1 MSFAAQYAN
10 LEIAFKEQVEKDNSY
25 LDLDPGSQFLPNIP
39 PEAPVDYVL
48 IATEPSI
55 RDVARESA
63 RDNRPSKNLSGSM
76 EEFILHF
83 CVQNY
88 LCKDN
93 RTYYLTC
100 LSKGAMPIRVVN
112 SVRNRRYKMWYP
124 LLERELELVLKPDG
138 MVIALGNLVDDF
150 LRKQKLSPTHAKV
163 IHYGNTAASYRVR
176 IPRRYPERYSAF
188 AQTVSR
194 TDIEDTARRVM
205 KDAGMPLSET
215 EKIMQGILNGMGFTE
230 ARKRLMFTYLCQF
243 EKILAANP

>member
-10 LEIAFKEQVEKDNSY
+10 LETAFKEQVEKDNFD
-25 LDLDPGSQFLPNIP
+25 LDLDPGSKFLPNIHP
-39 PEAPVDYVL
+39 KGPVDYVL
-48 IATEPSI
+48 IATEPSFGSVYG
-55 RDVARESA
+55 RTACDEY
-63 RDNRPSKNLSGSM
+63 PSKNFSGSM

-83 CVQNY
+83 CLQNY

-100 LSKGAMPIRVVN
+100 LSKGAMPVRIVT
-112 SVRNRRYKMWYP
+112 SVRNRRYRMWYP
-124 LLERELELVLKPDG
+124 LLERELDLVLKPDG
-138 MVIALGNLVDDF
+138 MVIVLGDTVDSF
-150 LRKQKLSPTHAKV
+150 LRMQKSSPIHAKV
-163 IHYGNTAASYRVR
+163 IHYGKTVAGYRVK
-176 IPRRYPERYSAF
+176 IPRRHPERYSAF

-205 KDAGMPLSET
+205 KDAGTSHSET
-215 EKIMQGILNGMGFTE
+215 EKIMQRLMNGMGFTE